1 MLPNITLNFQLSHMM
16 DKKIIRSR
24 VKKNRFRVY
33 NYMFKH
39 IFKHK
44 YNIKMK
50 KITISVT
57 MEWTESLI

>member
-1 MLPNITLNFQLSHMM
+1 MNLYHLMM

-24 VKKNRFRVY
+24 VKKNRFRVD

-57 MEWTESLI
+57 MEWNGRTL

>member
-16 DKKIIRSR
+16 DKKIIRSK
-24 VKKNRFRVY
+24 VKKNRFRVN

>member
-1 MLPNITLNFQLSHMM
+1 MLPNITLNFHLSHMM

-24 VKKNRFRVY
+24 VKKNRFRVD

-57 MEWTESLI
+57 MEWTDSLI

>member
-24 VKKNRFRVY
+24 VKKNRFRVD

-44 YNIKMK
+44 YNIKLK

-57 MEWTESLI
+57 MEWTDSLI

>member
-1 MLPNITLNFQLSHMM
+1 MM

-24 VKKNRFRVY
+24 VKKNRFRVD

-44 YNIKMK
+44 YNIKME

>member
-1 MLPNITLNFQLSHMM
+1 MLPNITLNFQLSHMI

-24 VKKNRFRVY
+24 VKKNRFRVN